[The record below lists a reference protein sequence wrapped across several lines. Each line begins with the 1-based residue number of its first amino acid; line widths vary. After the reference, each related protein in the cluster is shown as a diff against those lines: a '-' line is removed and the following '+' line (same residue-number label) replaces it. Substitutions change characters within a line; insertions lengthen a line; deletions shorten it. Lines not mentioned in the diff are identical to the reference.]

1 MGVKMLNKLIRDKCE
16 KSLYNIPLSKLRN
29 KKIAVD
35 VSIYMYRFLKKNELI
50 SSFYNM
56 CSIFRKYNI
65 HPIFVFD
72 GKPPVEKNDTIKKRS
87 TEKKFYRGK
96 IEEYKQQIEELKKT
110 DDETTNYKI
119 EMLNEMIETLEPKTV
134 VVKEYNIRDMKSF
147 IRKYGM
153 SYIDCVEEADV
164 LCSKMCIN
172 GDVYAVL
179 SEDMDIF
186 VYGCPRVLRYFSL
199 IHEECVMYDLSRILN
214 QLNMNLFQFRI
225 LCILAGTDYKSTQD
239 KYHLNIFKY
248 FDYINNKKQQFWNDI
263 NKILYDESCE
273 MYNFRNIYMLNP
285 YIQNII
291 ENKECILKQIDM
303 YNVAHNEQHNY
314 VIQNNK
320 IYDLDVLK
328 EFLQRHYIFLN

>member
-72 GKPPVEKNDTIKKRS
+72 GKPPIEKNDTIKKRS

-248 FDYINNKKQQFWNDI
+248 FDYINNKK
-263 NKILYDESCE
+263 
-273 MYNFRNIYMLNP
+273 
-285 YIQNII
+285 
-291 ENKECILKQIDM
+291 
-303 YNVAHNEQHNY
+303 
-314 VIQNNK
+314 
-320 IYDLDVLK
+320 
-328 EFLQRHYIFLN
+328 